1 MPRTTWIFDLDN
13 TLHNAS
19 RHAFP
24 VINRAMNVYL
34 AAQLGLSLEEAS
46 ALRMGYWRRY
56 GATLS
61 GLIRHHPQIDL
72 HHFLRASH
80 PLDEILREVHPMPGL
95 RRTLLRLKGD
105 KVLFTNGTLEYA
117 ETMLEALGIA
127 DCFCAVF
134 GVESVRLKPKPL
146 MAAYRMLLHR
156 LQLDPRRCIM
166 VEDSSHNLIPA
177 KRLGMQTVW
186 LRRSTRRA
194 LAADVL
200 IRNLSDL
207 PARIQNNGR
216 LIGGR

>member
-61 GLIRHHPQIDL
+61 GLIRPHPQIDL

-95 RRTLLRLKGD
+95 RRTLRRLKGD

-156 LQLDPRRCIM
+156 LRLNPRRCIM
-166 VEDSSHNLIPA
+166 VEDSLPNLKTA
-177 KRLGMQTVW
+177 KRLGMKTVW
-186 LRRSTRRA
+186 VSTCSRQPPYVDVR
-194 LAADVL
+194 LASVV
-200 IRNLSDL
+200 DL
-207 PARIQNNGR
+207 PKRLGR
-216 LIGGR
+216 L